1 MTLVLCVVFT
11 IVGISATPFLLRF
24 MSMPDDVI
32 GEATEYLMI
41 YFSGVSGLMIYN
53 MGAGVLRAVGD
64 SKRPLYFLVFSACVN
79 TVLDLVFVVKLH
91 WGTAGVGLGYGDCP
105 GIVGGDD
112 LSRAIPGKW
121 RLPFGSF

>member
-1 MTLVLCVVFT
+1 
-11 IVGISATPFLLRF
+11 
-24 MSMPDDVI
+24 
-32 GEATEYLMI
+32 MI

-91 WGTAGVGLGYGDCP
+91 WGIAGVAWATVIAQ
-105 GIVGGDD
+105 GIVGGAD

-121 RLPFGSF
+121 RLPPGSF